1 MPAST
6 QVAPRP
12 PADRPASPPAATS
25 AKSTAPALAPN
36 RRMQAFGNVLTVIG
50 IMMLTFVVTI
60 SAIGALQFTR
70 NQKTLY
76 DSFRSELANATAP
89 VGQVDANNNFVAMG
103 APVSL
108 LDFPRL
114 KDSFVVVEGTTSSAL
129 MAGPGHRRDTVLPG
143 QAGTSIIFGRR
154 AAYGG
159 AFSALLQ
166 LHKNDL
172 IVTTTGQG
180 RSTYKITEILTSGE
194 KSVATSAPG
203 RLTLVAAAG
212 SPYVPKGL
220 IVVNA
225 DLVSKAYDRGP
236 MYMSYVNLLPAERAM
251 QGQSSNWVAVLLL
264 AQALLLATIGIV
276 WLYFR
281 QGRLVAWVIG
291 LPVLLALGVALSNQ
305 VAGLL
310 PNLM

>member
-1 MPAST
+1 MM
-6 QVAPRP
+6 
-12 PADRPASPPAATS
+12 
-25 AKSTAPALAPN
+25 AL
-36 RRMQAFGNVLTVIG
+36 GNILTVVG
-50 IMMLTFVVTI
+50 IMLLTFVVTI
-60 SAIGALQFTR
+60 SAIGALKFTR

-76 DSFRSELANATAP
+76 DDFRSQLANATAP

-108 LDFPRL
+108 LAFPRL
-114 KDSFVVVEGTTSSAL
+114 KDNFVVVEGTTSSAL

-159 AFSALLQ
+159 AFAALLK
-166 LHKNDL
+166 LRKGDL
-172 IVTTTGQG
+172 IVATTGQG
-180 RSTYKITEILTSGE
+180 RSTFKVTEILTSGE
-194 KSVATSAPG
+194 KSVASGAAG
-203 RLTLVAAAG
+203 RLTLVTAGG
-212 SPYVPKGL
+212 SPYVPQGL
-220 IVVNA
+220 VVINA
-225 DLVSKAYDRGP
+225 DLTSKAYDRGQ

-264 AQALLLATIGIV
+264 AQALLLATVGIV

-305 VAGLL
+305 IAGLL

>member
-1 MPAST
+1 
-6 QVAPRP
+6 
-12 PADRPASPPAATS
+12 
-25 AKSTAPALAPN
+25 
-36 RRMQAFGNVLTVIG
+36 MQAFGNVLTVVG
-50 IMMLTFVVTI
+50 IMLLTFVVTI

-76 DSFRSELANATAP
+76 DTFRGQLANATAP

-108 LDFPRL
+108 LNFKRL
-114 KDSFVVVEGTTSSAL
+114 KDSFVVVEGTTSDAL
-129 MAGPGHRRDTVLPG
+129 MSGPGHRRDTVLPG

-159 AFSALLQ
+159 AFAPLLQ
-166 LHKNDL
+166 LRKGDT
-172 IVTTTGQG
+172 IEATTGQG
-180 RSTYKITEILTSGE
+180 RSVYKVTEILTSGE
-194 KSVATSAPG
+194 KSISTTAPG
-203 RLTLVAAAG
+203 RLTLVTADG

-220 IVVNA
+220 VVVNA
-225 DLVSKAYDRGP
+225 DLITKAYDRGP

-251 QGQSSNWVAVLLL
+251 QGQTSNWVAVLLL
-264 AQALLLATIGIV
+264 SQALLLATIGIV

-291 LPVLLALGVALSNQ
+291 LPVLLAIGVALSNQ

>member
-1 MPAST
+1 MM
-6 QVAPRP
+6 
-12 PADRPASPPAATS
+12 
-25 AKSTAPALAPN
+25 AL
-36 RRMQAFGNVLTVIG
+36 GNILTVIG
-50 IMMLTFVVTI
+50 IMLLTFVVTI

-76 DSFRSELANATAP
+76 DDFRSQLANATAP

-108 LDFPRL
+108 LNFPRL
-114 KDSFVVVEGTTSSAL
+114 KDNFVVVEGTTSSAL

-143 QAGTSIIFGRR
+143 QVGTSIIFGRR

-159 AFSALLQ
+159 AFAPLLK
-166 LHKNDL
+166 LRKGDL

-180 RSTYKITEILTSGE
+180 RATYKVTEILASGE
-194 KSVATSAPG
+194 KSLATTAPG
-203 RLTLVAAAG
+203 RLTLVTAAG
-212 SPYVPKGL
+212 SPYVPQGL
-220 IVVNA
+220 VVVNA
-225 DLVSKAYDRGP
+225 DLISKAFDRGP

-264 AQALLLATIGIV
+264 AQALLLATVGIV

-291 LPVLLALGVALSNQ
+291 LPVLLAIGVALSNQ

>member
-1 MPAST
+1 MSAET
-6 QVAPRP
+6 QVAPKP
-12 PADRPASPPAATS
+12 PVDRSGANPDAPVAKPAVPART
-25 AKSTAPALAPN
+25 PN
-36 RRMQAFGNVLTVIG
+36 RRLQALGNILTVLG
-50 IMMLTFVVTI
+50 VMLLTFVITI
-60 SAIGALQFTR
+60 SVIGQLQFTR

-76 DSFRSELANATAP
+76 DDFRGQLANATAP

-108 LDFPRL
+108 LTIPRL
-114 KDSFVVVEGTTSSAL
+114 HDQYVVVEGTTSDAL

-159 AFSALLQ
+159 AFAPLMK
-166 LHKNDL
+166 LHKGDL
-172 IVTTTGQG
+172 IVATTGQG
-180 RSTYKITEILTSGE
+180 RSTYRVTEISTSG
-194 KSVATSAPG
+194 KKTVPTAAAG
-203 RLTLVAAAG
+203 HLTLVTADG
-212 SPYVPKGL
+212 SPYMPQGVV
-220 IVVNA
+220 VVNA
-225 DLVSKAYDRGP
+225 DLTSKVFDRGP

-251 QGQSSNWVAVLLL
+251 QGQTSNWVAVLLL
-264 AQALLLATIGIV
+264 AQGLLLATVGIV

-291 LPVLLALGVALSNQ
+291 LPILLALGIALSNQ
-305 VAGLL
+305 IAGLL